1 MHYWKEI
8 SFSGRK
14 TVFGHIQQALS
25 QDLKVE
31 PRPKVS
37 AEIHNFKHRF
47 CMYVVFIIFF
57 VMGGQL
63 LILLLKMF
71 GVNTVRFLVSP
82 YLSVCDCKHCCMC
95 SAKCSNS
102 TNLSWLPLQLWWQ
115 IVKAKGTDSGSERRI
130 SCYTPRWKYSQHL
143 IQLSIGHRCIV
154 FWSSEHYDISYH
166 CKI

>member
-1 MHYWKEI
+1 MKRITHYWKKI
-8 SFSGRK
+8 SFSGRN

-25 QDLKVE
+25 QDLKVG
-31 PRPKVS
+31 PRPKVL
-37 AEIHNFKHRF
+37 AEIHNFKPRF
-47 CMYVVFIIFF
+47 CVYAVFIIFF

-71 GVNTVRFLVSP
+71 GVNTVSFLVSP
-82 YLSVCDCKHCCMC
+82 YLSVCDCKHCCMW

-115 IVKAKGTDSGSERRI
+115 IVKAKGTGSGSERRT

-143 IQLSIGHRCIV
+143 IQPSIGA
-154 FWSSEHYDISYH
+154 
-166 CKI
+166 